1 MVDFDR
7 AAECQNF
14 PYFHYDYEMKL
25 QQVQKETFTAQA
37 ESIQSLPLFFL
48 PALAVALRKVREDER
63 LRTDTILRA
72 MVTICPL
79 NGMFPYYEFYFF
91 LLCRMLQADRQPP
104 KRSFYI
110 FYPSSP
116 NPSTSR
122 FILDAAQYYLNQ
134 KIEKNKDYMAKL
146 EAVVLAHGTT
156 LVIAD
161 RDNITEAYTH
171 LQGELNS
178 LISRKKVPDSPHQ
191 HTSAGVSSFST
202 KWLLASI
209 RAFMACRSFDE
220 CRQHCRRE
228 PPLVLAL
235 CEQLAAPFF
244 HHDPTFDLAFTDQ
257 LRHYKFFSRLQS
269 LATRLVAAQ
278 QDAAQHVE
286 GAEHVGGAEHIGGA
300 EHVDD
305 ASDAESD
312 PLMRLS
318 TPSGGSNNGLWDL
331 SQDGSEDASG
341 SGHAS
346 GSADASDSDDASDK
360 EKEEYPR
367 ANSPRANSPSAD
379 SRSADSPRADSPR
392 ADSAR
397 ADSPRADSARAD
409 SARADSARA
418 DSPRADSPRADS
430 PRANSPRA
438 NSPRANSPSADSP
451 SADSPRADSPRAHSP
466 RAHSPVH
473 VAGGEASVDKMQA
486 IGDTRPINFRTQRLR
501 QVRLLLSKQAMPRY
515 KSTKGRLGRKKR
527 TTMAERT
534 ILSTS
539 HPISED
545 SKIESPAAISEDIL
559 SQTNKDDAEDRA
571 TKMYQEPNDLLK
583 PRSPG
588 RVLSLNS
595 SEEIQAAP
603 PDFRKKNQNDDREW
617 IEEKARIES
626 YPTHSPSSHPKID
639 LKTLVLTC
647 GVGMGLAVAYFSAL
661 RSRQKRP
668 DASIRH

>member
-379 SRSADSPRADSPR
+379 S
-392 ADSAR
+392 
-397 ADSPRADSARAD
+397 
-409 SARADSARA
+409 
-418 DSPRADSPRADS
+418 
-430 PRANSPRA
+430 
-438 NSPRANSPSADSP
+438 P